1 MEDFGK
7 NAKLITKNPLGI
19 LALFITVI
27 YGIACQVFSNA
38 FENL

>member
-7 NAKLITKNPLGI
+7 NAKLFTKNPLGI

-27 YGIACQVFSNA
+27 YGIACLVFSNA